1 MFILKNIIL
10 ILLLVFDETKLVDLI
25 HIFLFIYL
33 NLNINKININTFKV
47 VRISVGAIPIKKAKP
62 YINIYLWL

>member
-10 ILLLVFDETKLVDLI
+10 ILLLVFNETKLVDLI
-25 HIFLFIYL
+25 HIFLFIYM
-33 NLNINKININTFKV
+33 NLNINKININTFRV
-47 VRISVGAIPIKKAKP
+47 VRIGVGAIPIKKAKP